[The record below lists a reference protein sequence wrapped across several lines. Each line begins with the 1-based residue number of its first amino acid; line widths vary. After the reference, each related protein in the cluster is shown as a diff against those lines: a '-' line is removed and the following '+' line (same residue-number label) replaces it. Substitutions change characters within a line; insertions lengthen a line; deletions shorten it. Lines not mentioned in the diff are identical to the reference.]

1 MMRFIKY
8 LILIPLG
15 IVVVVLSIANRD
27 AVVVSLNPFADGAA
41 GTDLAALSYSVPLY
55 LLLFIFLLLGVLLGG
70 IGSWLS
76 QGKWRRKARD
86 NEHQA
91 VKQQKRAE
99 QAEEKARELTPDTS
113 NNHPLLPAA
122 SP

>member
-1 MMRFIKY
+1 MMRLIKY
-8 LILIPLG
+8 LVLIPLG
-15 IVVVVLSIANRD
+15 IVVVVLSIANRRP
-27 AVVVSLNPFADGAA
+27 VTVSLNPFADAAA

-55 LLLFIFLLLGVLLGG
+55 LLLFGFLLLGVLLGG
-70 IGSWLS
+70 LGSWLA

-91 VKQQKRAE
+91 SRQKKRAE
-99 QAEEKARELTPDTS
+99 EAEKKARDMAPDQE

-122 SP
+122 KM

>member
-27 AVVVSLNPFADGAA
+27 AVVVSLNPFADAAA

-55 LLLFIFLLLGVLLGG
+55 LLLFAFLLLGVLLGG
-70 IGSWLS
+70 MGSWLA

-91 VKQQKRAE
+91 VKQQRRAE
-99 QAEEKARELTPDTS
+99 QAEEKARELTPEA
-113 NNHPLLPAA
+113 NNKHPLLPATNA
-122 SP
+122 